1 MSLALVASTRLWV
14 AVLMAL
20 STAGPCAPTCVAA
33 CRIMSAMSRLSWRE
47 VPITVMVRSGSAL
60 RSDAIPG
67 RTSLLVTSLA
77 APRMTK
83 LVMGFMGGTLPALSV
98 TCRVD

>member
-1 MSLALVASTRLWV
+1 
-14 AVLMAL
+14 
-20 STAGPCAPTCVAA
+20 
-33 CRIMSAMSRLSWRE
+33 
-47 VPITVMVRSGSAL
+47 MVRWGSAL

-83 LVMGFMGGTLPALSV
+83 LVMGFMGAHYRRYRLPAGG
-98 TCRVD
+98 TDRVVEGVRWR